1 MPIGLKMGSYVFGIL
16 MGSQKIY
23 KTLQNKTNGV
33 FLKSMKVMKN
43 FDMKFFF
50 LSVRLSEIQISNFLF
65 DHLAKYCVMDLV
77 GN

>member
-43 FDMKFFF
+43 FDMNFFF
-50 LSVRLSEIQISNFLF
+50 LSVRLSEIQISNLLF